1 MKLTYLTS
9 ASILI
14 EDQNVKVLCDPW
26 LVDGEFYG
34 SWTHYPPLSFSPEE
48 FNDVDYI
55 YISHIHPDHCSIKT
69 LNKMNK
75 DIPIL
80 IHNYDSKFL
89 KNNVE
94 RLGYKVIEI
103 EHNKRT
109 HIKNNLYINIL
120 AADNCNPEL
129 CHKYFGCG
137 IVEKRFGSTS
147 IDSMSVIDN
156 GRQVIVNT
164 NDCPFSLAKT
174 SATMI
179 KEKYK
184 NIDMLLVGYSS
195 ASAYPQCFT
204 INESNKIQAKN
215 KIIEDYL
222 SFAESYV
229 NLLRPKFFLPF
240 AGKYVLAGE
249 KSILNSQRATVE
261 LEDAYEYFTKHSTI
275 NQKENK
281 CIILNSNSSLDLDK
295 KQISE
300 SYTPIDKNKKQ
311 NYIENIL
318 SKRKY
323 DFEDDKEPIIDEIL
337 ALIPK
342 CFDRFEK
349 KRIELG
355 FSSETVIIIVLPKE
369 KFLLISANGNGYQFI
384 KKNELDQFKKYVR
397 ISLDSK
403 LLMRI
408 LSGPKNAHWNN
419 AEIGSHL
426 TFERKPDNYERGL
439 YYCLSYFHR

>member
-34 SWTHYPPLSFSPEE
+34 SWAHYPPLSFSPEE

-75 DIPIL
+75 AIPIL